1 MKAKTCPICG
11 KASLSEKRG
20 EYRMELPPNINGEA
34 VVIADAAWMH
44 CDSCGEDI
52 LSKELEQAINRK
64 TRRRKRSPVG

>member
-1 MKAKTCPICG
+1 
-11 KASLSEKRG
+11 
-20 EYRMELPPNINGEA
+20 MELPPNINGEA